1 MAVYT
6 DVADDELRAFIAL
19 YDIGEVLS
27 CKGIAE
33 GVENSNFLR
42 HHRARQFHPDALRK
56 AGRARGSAVFHRADG
71 ASRARRASPARR
83 RCKGADG
90 DRVARAVRPPGGD
103 RDLSRRNVAAPHPA
117 LPLRRRSAPRS
128 PRLHRAGASF
138 GMTRANDL
146 SVAGWRRL
154 YEACRARAAEV
165 QPGLADELAAELALL
180 EAEWPHDLPTGVI
193 HADLFPDNVF
203 FREREV
209 SGLIDFY
216 FACTDFLAY
225 DLAICL
231 NAWCFEADGSLN
243 VTKARL
249 LLEGYRRARPLAVG
263 RARRAAAAGARQRAA
278 LSADPAVRLAEPA
291 GGGVG
296 PAEGSARISA
306 QAALPPRHH
315 RYRGVWPRCLS
326 WPRSKSS
333 PTARAAATRA
343 RAAGPRSCAI
353 ARSRRN

>member
-33 GVENSNFLR
+33 GVENSNFLVTTER
-42 HHRARQFHPDALRK
+42 GNFILTLYEKRVAPQDLPFFIALMEHLARDGVACPTPLKGRDGIALRQLCGRP
-56 AGRARGSAVFHRADG
+56 AALVTFLSGMWPRRIQPFHCAAVGRA
-71 ASRARRASPARR
+71 
-83 RCKGADG
+83 
-90 DRVARAVRPPGGD
+90 
-103 RDLSRRNVAAPHPA
+103 LAA
-117 LPLRRRSAPRS
+117 
-128 PRLHRAGASF
+128 LHRAGATF
-138 GMTRANDL
+138 GMTRRNDL

-154 YEACRARAAEV
+154 YETCRCRATEV
-165 QPGLADELAAELALL
+165 HPGLADELGAELGLL
-180 EAEWPHDLPTGVI
+180 EAEWPRELPAGVI

-203 FREREV
+203 FRDRDV

-249 LLEGYRRARPLAVG
+249 LIDAYRRARPLTAAELG
-263 RARRAAAAGARQRAA
+263 ALPLLARGSALRFLLTRLFDWLNQSAGALVRPKDPLEYLRRLRFHRGITNLAA
-278 LSADPAVRLAEPA
+278 YGID
-291 GGGVG
+291 G
-296 PAEGSARISA
+296 
-306 QAALPPRHH
+306 
-315 RYRGVWPRCLS
+315 
-326 WPRSKSS
+326 
-333 PTARAAATRA
+333 
-343 RAAGPRSCAI
+343 
-353 ARSRRN
+353 